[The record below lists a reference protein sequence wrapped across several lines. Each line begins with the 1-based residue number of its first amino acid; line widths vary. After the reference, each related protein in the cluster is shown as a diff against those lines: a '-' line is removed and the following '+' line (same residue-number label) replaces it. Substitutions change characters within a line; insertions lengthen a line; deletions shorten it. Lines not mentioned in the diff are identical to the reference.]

1 LVTIEEIVVGD
12 LPGVWEAL
20 GFRVDDGVCRIGS
33 VAVRLGGPG
42 AGRGIVEWT
51 LRGAAGADL
60 DGLPTRRTDSAVT
73 ATGGRVEHPNGA
85 LQLDHVVVETGDLE
99 RTTAAFE
106 SAGVQL
112 RRRRDDMPRRM
123 GFFRLGEVIL
133 ELVES
138 DRSPAA
144 FWGLVVVVDDLDRLA
159 AELGDR
165 LGEIHDAVQPGRRI
179 ASLAEHSGVTPAF
192 AFMS

>member
-1 LVTIEEIVVGD
+1 
-12 LPGVWEAL
+12 
-20 GFRVDDGVCRIGS
+20 
-33 VAVRLGGPG
+33 
-42 AGRGIVEWT
+42 
-51 LRGAAGADL
+51 
-60 DGLPTRRTDSAVT
+60 
-73 ATGGRVEHPNGA
+73 
-85 LQLDHVVVETGDLE
+85 
-99 RTTAAFE
+99 
-106 SAGVQL
+106 
-112 RRRRDDMPRRM
+112 
-123 GFFRLGEVIL
+123 VIL

-138 DRSPAA
+138 DLSPAA

>member
-1 LVTIEEIVVGD
+1 LVTIEEIVLGD

-20 GFRVDDGVCRIGS
+20 GFRVDDGVWRIGS
-33 VAVRLGGPG
+33 VAVRLAGPG
-42 AGRGIVEWT
+42 AGRGIVEWS
-51 LRGAAGADL
+51 LRGAASAEL
-60 DGLPTRRTDSAVT
+60 DGLPTRRTDFPEAAPSV
-73 ATGGRVEHPNGA
+73 RVEHPNGA

-106 SAGVQL
+106 SAGIPL

-123 GFFRLGEVIL
+123 AFFRLGEVIL
-133 ELVES
+133 ELVEG

-144 FWGLVVVVDDLDRLA
+144 FWGMVVVVDDLDRLA

-179 ASLAEHSGVTPAF
+179 ASLAEHAGVSPAF

>member
-42 AGRGIVEWT
+42 AGMGIVEWT

-60 DGLPTRRTDSAVT
+60 GGLPTRRTDSAVT
-73 ATGGRVEHPNGA
+73 ATRGRVEHPNGA
-85 LQLDHVVVETGDLE
+85 LQLDHLVVETGDLE

-123 GFFRLGEVIL
+123 G
-133 ELVES
+133 S
-138 DRSPAA
+138 
-144 FWGLVVVVDDLDRLA
+144 
-159 AELGDR
+159 
-165 LGEIHDAVQPGRRI
+165 
-179 ASLAEHSGVTPAF
+179 SGSAR
-192 AFMS
+192 